1 MRIRAAVIV
10 LLINLFPA
18 AGQVADSL
26 KYISLDPYY
35 FHLQYL
41 KEDSA
46 ILIDVRNTFEYRGK
60 IIRDAINIP
69 SSKDMKNLTDTLTKN
84 HALFLY
90 CTTDYRSRRA
100 AELLYD
106 QGFRKLYNLEGGIV
120 AWRKE
125 KMPVEKGRRK
135 GGKARRR

>member
-1 MRIRAAVIV
+1 MRIKAAVIL

-18 AGQVADSL
+18 EGQVADSL
-26 KYISLDPYY
+26 KYVSLDPYY

-46 ILIDVRNTFEYRGK
+46 ILVDVRLPFEYRGK

-69 SSKDMKNLTDTLTKN
+69 SSREMKKLTDTITKD

-90 CTTDYRSRRA
+90 CTTDERSRRA
-100 AELLYD
+100 AEILYD

-120 AWRKE
+120 AWKKE
-125 KMPVEKGRRK
+125 KMPVIKGRGKRK
-135 GGKARRR
+135 KA

>member
-1 MRIRAAVIV
+1 MRIRTAVI
-10 LLINLFPA
+10 LLLLNLFPA
-18 AGQVADSL
+18 EGQVADTA

-41 KEDSA
+41 KEDPA
-46 ILIDVRNTFEYRGK
+46 ILVDVRLPFEYRGK

-69 SSKDMKNLTDTLTKN
+69 SSREMKNLTDTITKD
-84 HALFLY
+84 HSLFLY
-90 CTTDYRSRRA
+90 CTDDFRSRRA

-120 AWRKE
+120 AWKKE
-125 KMPVEKGRRK
+125 KMPVIKGRKGRR
-135 GGKARRR
+135 R